1 MALVQAR
8 CDPRGR
14 AYLARRRAEGKTW
27 REAMRALKRHLA
39 DVVFRTMLADARAA
53 DLTI

>member
-1 MALVQAR
+1 
-8 CDPRGR
+8 
-14 AYLARRRAEGKTW
+14 
-27 REAMRALKRHLA
+27 MRALKRQLA